1 MEDIRVIVWGLGA
14 MGGGMAKLITEKK
27 GIRLVGAIDKNMEF
41 EGKDIGEE
49 LNPNILIKV

>member
-41 EGKDIGEE
+41 EGKDIGE
-49 LNPNILIKV
+49 V